1 MIDVVDVEETL
12 TLDDYAAYTRL
23 APAVQAL
30 RKNTKQAARR
40 LEGRTVWMVNSAR
53 QGGGV
58 AEMMPKLVMLLRQLG
73 LQAKWA
79 VIGPEEPEFFALTK
93 RLHNLIHGVGRP
105 ELDAD
110 DRALYRS
117 VSEELAQA
125 LQQHVEAG
133 DILVAHDPQ
142 PLAVGALLKEQI
154 DVHAI
159 WRCHIGLD
167 EETPATRAAW
177 TFLQSWVH
185 RYDRSVFSIEEYIPP
200 FLDQAEI
207 IHPAID
213 PLSHKNRELS
223 VHKLTGILNNASMA
237 LSRHP
242 SLTPPFETPTRRLQ
256 RNGTLAPATHPE
268 DIGLLF
274 RPIVTQVS
282 RWDHLKGFAPLLRA
296 FVRLKKTYPATAKD
310 ERHRLRLELV
320 RLVLAGPAPD
330 AIQDDPEALEVFE
343 EICEMWRGLD
353 SSLQRDVAILS
364 LPMASRKVNALI
376 VNVLQRCS
384 TVVVQNSLR
393 EGFGLTVTEAMWKA
407 CPVLGSRAAGIRT
420 QIREGV
426 NGRLL
431 NDQTDPD
438 GVARTL
444 NSMLKSK
451 KRETWGRNGQRCVAN
466 NYLIFHQ
473 VERWMHVL
481 ETCCTT

>member
-1 MIDVVDVEETL
+1 MIDVVDVEETI
-12 TLDDYAAYTRL
+12 TLDDYAAYTHL
-23 APAVQAL
+23 APAVRRL
-30 RKNTKQAARR
+30 RKNTKQAART
-40 LEGRTVWMVNSAR
+40 LEGRTVWMVSSTR

-58 AEMMPKLVMLLRQLG
+58 AEMMPTLVSLLRELG
-73 LQAKWA
+73 VQARWA
-79 VIGPEEPEFFALTK
+79 VICPDNPAFFSLTK
-93 RLHNLIHGVGRP
+93 RLHNLIHGAGRP
-105 ELDAD
+105 ELDTD
-110 DRALYRS
+110 DRTLYRA
-117 VSEELAQA
+117 VSEELARAFQR
-125 LQQHVEAG
+125 HVQPG
-133 DILVAHDPQ
+133 DTLVVHDPQ
-142 PLAVGALLKEQI
+142 PLAVGAVLKEQM
-154 DVHAI
+154 DVQAI

-167 EETPATRAAW
+167 EETAATRAAW
-177 TFLQSWVH
+177 DFLQPWVG
-185 RYDRSVFSIEEYIPP
+185 RYDRTVFSVEEYVPS
-200 FLDQAEI
+200 FLDKAEI

-223 VHKLTGILNNASMA
+223 IHKLTGILDNASMA
-237 LSRHP
+237 LSIHP
-242 SLTPPFETPTRRLQ
+242 SLTPSFETPARRLQ
-256 RNGTLAPATHPE
+256 RDGTLAPATHPE

-296 FVRLKKTYPATAKD
+296 FVRLKKTYPSKTQD

-320 RLVLAGPAPD
+320 RLVLAGPDPD

-343 EICEMWRGLD
+343 EISEMWRGLD
-353 SSLQRDVAILS
+353 LSLQRDVVILS

-407 CPVLGSRAAGIRT
+407 CPVLGSQAAGIRT
-420 QIREGV
+420 QIRDGV

-438 GVARTL
+438 GVAHTL
-444 NSMLKSK
+444 NSMMKSK

-473 VERWMHVL
+473 VERWMYVL
-481 ETCCTT
+481 KACYTA